1 MNLNNMI
8 NISSS
13 ITLPLIAAAISAAG
27 QVLLKFAMIKHGAI
41 VLSPRGIISLMLEP
55 WLIFAMAIYAAAL
68 FLWLQV
74 LSNTPLST
82 AYPILAVTYVLVPF
96 FATVFFGEIITK
108 NHFIGMS
115 LILAGV
121 AMIGKT

>member
-1 MNLNNMI
+1 MNVTNMI
-8 NISSS
+8 NINSS
-13 ITLPLIAAAISAAG
+13 IILPLIAAAISAGG

-41 VLSPRGIISLMLEP
+41 VLTSRGIVSLIMEP
-55 WLIFAMAIYAAAL
+55 WLIFAMAIYATAL

-82 AYPILAVTYVLVPF
+82 AYPILAVTYILVPF
-96 FATVFFGEIITK
+96 FATLFFGEIITK

-115 LILAGV
+115 FILVGV
-121 AMIGKT
+121 AMIGKA

>member
-96 FATVFFGEIITK
+96 FATVFLVK
-108 NHFIGMS
+108 
-115 LILAGV
+115 
-121 AMIGKT
+121 